1 MNRRKSRG
9 TATVAAG
16 VRVGLARGSVHVG
29 MGLAAGLSL
38 LLIGPAH
45 AADEVSAADNAQTAP
60 SPAETSVSEVVV
72 TGTRLRHAGPVGSTL
87 IDLDQTQIQQS
98 GANSISDALR
108 TLPQVDNLGVTEG
121 TRGGTGGAGNI
132 VYGNSINL
140 RGLSPFATLTLLN
153 GHRVPPS
160 GTTGATVDP
169 DSFPSLLIQRVDV
182 VADGASA
189 TYGSDAVAGVVN
201 LIMRRNVEGFEAQ
214 ARYGGANHYE
224 ENRLGA
230 ALGHSW
236 ESPLGTGQISIG
248 FEQNYHSSLNGQNRS
263 YFQSDQ
269 RSSGGAN
276 YASLQCNPGTI
287 SIGNTNYA
295 IPKGGV
301 TPATASSLVP
311 GTANYCDPAKYQDI
325 LPRVRHDNAAFTFDQ
340 QLGDRVSVFAD
351 GTYAK
356 RTFTFR
362 SAAPA
367 GPLQVPSSNAF
378 FVAPPGTNPTA
389 ETVNYSFA
397 NDLGPYSYDVGSSI
411 SVQGTLGLKVQLGHD
426 WVFQVDGTAGRD
438 NDHVYDP
445 PNAQVNGNLGAALAS
460 GDPAKALNVYGG
472 NNSPSVIQNIFSGI
486 FYGPGFS
493 REQVIEGQV
502 DGPLLTLPGGAMRLA
517 LGGQWRH
524 DELLY
529 GINSGAPPQELVL
542 RERLHRHSNS
552 AFAELLVPIVGD
564 GNALPGIR
572 HLDLDIAGRYEDYSD
587 FGSTS
592 HPKIGLNWSPVENVQ
607 VHASYGTS
615 FRAPLL
621 SELVGPLRGT
631 FVQTYSD
638 PLAPGGTSVG
648 YTLGGGNTALKPE
661 TATTYS
667 FGVDVE
673 PIEHAKISLTYY
685 NINYRNQIASYL
697 SDLTILQQA
706 NQLGSLITRCP
717 SAACSALVQ
726 QYVTGPNA
734 LPLFGPPLANP
745 SVFVN
750 GAEQNLGRT
759 KTQGLD
765 FVGNYSFHTPLPGL
779 WSVGVSGNVT
789 TQYDVQ
795 YTPGGAF
802 FDALN
807 TIGYPMRLRM
817 RGNLGWSLGPWATTL
832 FVNYANGYTN
842 NEITPSQSVKSFT
855 TADVDAAYDFGQ
867 AFPGTWTRDL
877 TLTVHVNNIG
887 NSTPPYVNVPIGNSG
902 GGFDPGAASP
912 IGRLISVAIGK
923 KF

>member
-1 MNRRKSRG
+1 MIKRNSRSPG
-9 TATVAAG
+9 PKAAAARISVAAG
-16 VRVGLARGSVHVG
+16 AT
-29 MGLAAGLSL
+29 L
-38 LLIGPAH
+38 LLAGH
-45 AADEVSAADNAQTAP
+45 VRAADQPSSDNSN
-60 SPAETSVSEVVV
+60 SPQGQAEASVSEVVV
-72 TGTRLRHAGPVGSTL
+72 TGTRLRHSGPVGSTL

-98 GANSISDALR
+98 GANSVADALR

-121 TRGGTGGAGNI
+121 TRAGTGGAGNI

-140 RGLSPFATLTLLN
+140 RGLSPFATLTLLD

-169 DSFPSLLIQRVDV
+169 DSFPSILIQRVDV

-189 TYGSDAVAGVVN
+189 TYGSDAIAGVVN

-214 ARYGGANHYE
+214 ARYGSANHYE
-224 ENRLGA
+224 ENRLA
-230 ALGHSW
+230 AAFGHGWQIGLGS
-236 ESPLGTGQISIG
+236 GQISIG
-248 FEQNYHSSLNGQNRS
+248 LEQSYHSHLNGQNRAF
-263 YFQSDQ
+263 FQSNQ
-269 RSSGGAN
+269 TGEGGAN
-276 YASLQCNPGTI
+276 YSSLQCNPGTI
-287 SIGNTNYA
+287 VVGNTTYA

-325 LPRVRHDNAAFTFDQ
+325 LPRVRHDTAALTFDQ
-340 QLGDRVSVFAD
+340 QLGDRVSLYGDA
-351 GTYAK
+351 TYAK
-356 RTFTFR
+356 RTFLFK
-362 SAAPA
+362 SPVSS
-367 GPLQVPSSNAF
+367 GPLQVPASNAF
-378 FVAPPGTNPTA
+378 FVAPPGTSPTV
-389 ETVNYSFA
+389 ETVNYNFG
-397 NDLGPYSYDVGSSI
+397 NDLGPYSNDIGSSI
-411 SVQGTLGLKVQLGHD
+411 NVQGTLGLKVDLGHD
-426 WVFQVDGTAGRD
+426 WVFQMDGTAGRD
-438 NDHVYDP
+438 SDYVYDP
-445 PNAQVNGNLGAALAS
+445 PNALVNPHLAAALAS
-460 GDPAKALNVYGG
+460 SDPTHALNVYGG
-472 NNSPSVIQNIFSGI
+472 SNSPSVIQNIFDGV
-486 FYGPGFS
+486 FYAPGFS
-493 REQVIEGQV
+493 REQVAEGQV
-502 DGPLLTLPGGAMRLA
+502 DGPLLTLPGGALRLA
-517 LGGQWRH
+517 VGGQWRH

-529 GINSGAPPQELVL
+529 GLNSGAPGEQLVI
-542 RERLHRHSNS
+542 RNSLHRHSDS

-564 GNALPGIR
+564 GNSVPGIHR
-572 HLDLDIAGRYEDYSD
+572 LELDIAGRYESYSD

-592 HPKIGLNWSPVENVQ
+592 HPKIGVNWSPVDNVQ

-621 SELVGPLRGT
+621 SELVGPLHGT

-648 YTLGGGNTALKPE
+648 YTLGGGNTGLKPE

-667 FGVDVE
+667 FGVDFE
-673 PIEHAKISLTYY
+673 PVEHAKLSFTYY

-717 SAACSALVQ
+717 SAACTALVD

-750 GAEQNLGRT
+750 GEEQNLGRT

-765 FVGNYSFHTPLPGL
+765 FVGNYSFQAPVPGL
-779 WSVGVSGNVT
+779 WTVGLSANLT

-795 YTPGGAF
+795 FTPGGAF
-802 FDALN
+802 FDTLN

-817 RGNLGWSLGPWATTL
+817 RANLGWALGPWTTTL
-832 FVNYANGYTN
+832 FVNYVNGYTN
-842 NEITPSQSVKSFT
+842 NEITPSQSVSSFT
-855 TADVDAAYDFGQ
+855 TADVDATYDVGQ
-867 AFPGTWTRDL
+867 AFQGSWSKDLSL
-877 TLTVHVNNIG
+877 TLHVNNIG
-887 NSTPPYVNVPIGNSG
+887 NSMPPYVNVPIGNSG
-902 GGFDPGAASP
+902 GGYDPSAASP

>member
-1 MNRRKSRG
+1 
-9 TATVAAG
+9 
-16 VRVGLARGSVHVG
+16 
-29 MGLAAGLSL
+29 
-38 LLIGPAH
+38 
-45 AADEVSAADNAQTAP
+45 
-60 SPAETSVSEVVV
+60 
-72 TGTRLRHAGPVGSTL
+72 VGSTL
-87 IDLDQTQIQQS
+87 IDVDQALIQQS
-98 GANSISDALR
+98 GANSVSDALR
-108 TLPQVDNLGVTEG
+108 TLPQVDNLGVSEG

-140 RGLSPFATLTLLN
+140 RGLSPFATLTLLD

-169 DSFPSLLIQRVDV
+169 DSFPSILIQRVDV

-189 TYGSDAVAGVVN
+189 TYGSDAIAGVVN

-214 ARYGGANHYE
+214 ARYGSANHYE
-224 ENRLGA
+224 ENRLAA
-230 ALGHSW
+230 ALGHGW
-236 ESPLGTGQISIG
+236 QSPLGTGQISIG
-248 FEQNYHSSLNGQNRS
+248 FEQSYHSDLNGQHRAFFESN
-263 YFQSDQ
+263 QTGE
-269 RSSGGAN
+269 GGSN

-287 SIGNTNYA
+287 TVGNTQYA

-340 QLGDRVSVFAD
+340 QLGDRVSIFAD
-351 GTYAK
+351 GSYAK
-356 RTFTFR
+356 RTFTFK
-362 SAAPA
+362 SAAPT
-367 GPLQVPSSNAF
+367 GPVEVPASNAF
-378 FVAPPGTNPTA
+378 FVAPPGTSPTS
-389 ETVNYSFA
+389 ETVNYSFM
-397 NDLGPYSYDVGSSI
+397 NDLGPYSYDVGGSI
-411 SVQGTLGLKVQLGHD
+411 NVQGTLGLKVEMGHD

-438 NDHVYDP
+438 SDYVYDP
-445 PNAQVNGNLGAALAS
+445 PNALVNSHLASALAS
-460 GDPAKALNVYGG
+460 SDPSKALNVYGG
-472 NNSPSVIQNIFSGI
+472 SNSPGVIQNIFDGT

-493 REQVIEGQV
+493 REQVIESQV
-502 DGPLLTLPGGAMRLA
+502 DGPLFTLPGGALRLA

-529 GINSGAPPQELVL
+529 GLNSGAPGQELVI
-542 RERLHRHSNS
+542 RNSLHRHSNS

-564 GNALPGIR
+564 DNAVPGIR
-572 HLDLDIAGRYEDYSD
+572 RLDLDIAGRYEDYSD

-592 HPKIGLNWSPVENVQ
+592 HPKIGLNWSPLEKLQ

-638 PLAPGGTSVG
+638 PLAPSGTSIG
-648 YTLGGGNTALKPE
+648 YTLGGGNLALKPE

-717 SAACSALVQ
+717 SAACSALVE

-750 GAEQNLGRT
+750 GEEQNLGRT

-779 WSVGVSGNVT
+779 WSVGLSANLT

-795 YTPGGAF
+795 FTPGGAF
-802 FDALN
+802 FDVLN

-817 RGNLGWSLGPWATTL
+817 RGNIGWALGPWTTAL
-832 FVNYANGYTN
+832 FVNYVNGYTN
-842 NEITPSQSVKSFT
+842 NEVTPSQSVSSFT
-855 TADVDAAYDFGQ
+855 TADVDAVYDFGV
-867 AFPGTWTRDL
+867 AFPGSWTKDL
-877 TLTVHVNNIG
+877 TLTLHVTNIG
-887 NSTPPYVNVPIGNSG
+887 NSTPPYVNIPISDAG